1 MRRARLAVRLL
12 VRSSIIGADNESQA
26 EFIQAHVISDRYLE
40 QSGLDHVILRP
51 NLFAQNIPESTIPAI
66 DEMGN
71 FYVNAADA
79 RISMTDT
86 RDVAAVAT
94 EVLTEPGHEGA
105 QYDVTGQEAL
115 SYTDVAERLS
125 AAMGREISYVNVPDQ
140 ATRDSLM
147 SFGVDEWFAAAL
159 VGLYQDYRRS
169 GTDGYAAQV
178 TDTVERIT
186 GEPARSLDQLLGE
199 LELPAPR

>member
-1 MRRARLAVRLL
+1 
-12 VRSSIIGADNESQA
+12 
-26 EFIQAHVISDRYLE
+26 
-40 QSGLDHVILRP
+40 
-51 NLFAQNIPESTIPAI
+51 
-66 DEMGN
+66 
-71 FYVNAADA
+71 
-79 RISMTDT
+79 MTDT

-159 VGLYQDYRRS
+159 VGLYQVYRRS

-186 GEPARSLDQLLGE
+186 GKPARSLDQLLGE

>member
-1 MRRARLAVRLL
+1 
-12 VRSSIIGADNESQA
+12 
-26 EFIQAHVISDRYLE
+26 
-40 QSGLDHVILRP
+40 
-51 NLFAQNIPESTIPAI
+51 
-66 DEMGN
+66 MGN
-71 FYVNAADA
+71 FYVNAADT
-79 RISMTDT
+79 RISMTET

-94 EVLTEPGHEGA
+94 DVLTEPGHEGA
-105 QYDVTGQEAL
+105 QYDIMGPEAL

-125 AAMGREISYVNVPDQ
+125 APMGREISYINVPEQ
-140 ATRDSLM
+140 ATRDSLL

-178 TDTVERIT
+178 TDTVEQIT

-199 LELPAPR
+199 HELPAPR